1 MKHLSLTAVILAALF
16 SLSSCQKGLDEIP
29 ETTEPIPPAVVQ
41 SIIES
46 PDGKKLLLTKVDEI
60 NETYPDASYSIRFLY
75 NADRGLN
82 EFKEFDAD
90 GQEAGTTKV
99 SYDKQKVTMVQIPS
113 DQSWENN
120 ITLKLAASGW
130 PLSYESIEKEGS
142 RLSYSILETYTLNT
156 EGYATAENTSWIEHS
171 DDPLVPLNKEENHY
185 VFSYEGGN
193 LVKAEVYGKGSSTVK
208 KVLLFEYD
216 NNKLNLL
223 KNFGD
228 YDGYGFQ
235 FLFRKFSKNL
245 LLKVETWVP
254 DGQNQE
260 LRLTNTN
267 SYTYTMNAHGLPAEV
282 LAHEVWYSTDEPPI
296 TYIRSRYKIKF
307 TYTEL

>member
-1 MKHLSLTAVILAALF
+1 MKHLALTAAILATLF

-29 ETTEPIPPAVVQ
+29 ESTEPIPPAVIQ

-46 PDGKKLLLTKVDEI
+46 PDGKKLLLTKFEEI
-60 NETYPDASYSIRFLY
+60 SETNPDFSHSFQLLY
-75 NADRGLN
+75 NAAGALK
-82 EFKEFDAD
+82 EFKEFDVN
-90 GQEAGTTKV
+90 GQESGVFKV
-99 SYDKQKVTMVQIPS
+99 SYDKQKVIMIGTPRVQS
-113 DQSWENN
+113 YVDS

-130 PLSYESIEKEGS
+130 PVSYESLEKEGS
-142 RLSYSILETYTLNT
+142 RVSYSILETYTLNT
-156 EGYATAENTSWIEHS
+156 EGYVTAENSSWIEHS
-171 DDPLVPLNKEENHY
+171 DDPLVPLNKEENRY
-185 VFSYEGGN
+185 VYFYEGEN
-193 LVKAEVYGKGSSTVK
+193 LVKAEVYDKGSSTAK

-254 DGQNQE
+254 DGQDQA

-282 LAHEVWYSTDEPPI
+282 LANETVHFSGQNN
-296 TYIRSRYKIKF
+296 TYLSYTMKF